1 MLTVIAEIR
10 TRPGQHHR
18 RAVLDQFAK
27 IIPTVL
33 QEAGCHGYAPLVDHA
48 AGVSFQTTAPDSIVM
63 VEQWESVAH
72 LEAHLQT
79 PHMKARRKRSKAM
92 CWRPASVFCRLAFK
106 SADSVMP

>member
-18 RAVLDQFAK
+18 QAVLDQFAK

-33 QEAGCHGYAPLVDHA
+33 EEAGCHGYAPMVDA
-48 AGVSFQTTAPDSIVM
+48 ATDASFQATAPDSIIM
-63 VEQWESVAH
+63 VEQWETVAH

-79 PHMKARRKRSKAM
+79 AHMKAWSDAVKGDVLETHIRILEQG
-92 CWRPASVFCRLAFK
+92 V
-106 SADSVMP
+106 